1 MFVQLLRI
9 SKLIPQAFIVLFIF
23 GYLSS
28 GAQEDFK
35 GMKSELNLEKEYE
48 QFLEANYIIS
58 RKQPKTA
65 YRKELKEF
73 YKTRFYSSKRRL
85 EDGHFLLNIGV
96 NDYLAGVTQT
106 IAEANE
112 EFDFSQIRVLMARYT
127 WPNAF
132 SVGDGTLAINMGLI
146 LQLKNES
153 QLAFILCHEA
163 SHFFLNHS
171 DNDFIEKYN
180 ARNSAEFIAKLEEIN
195 DSEYYQATKLKV
207 LLKANIYSERSHT
220 RSLEY
225 QADSL
230 GLVMYLNA
238 GYDISEA
245 MSTLRLLDKLN
256 DPIEMDLPLF
266 QIFNIDT
273 VKYPPSSLNIQNS
286 HKDDV
291 LEEDSVKTHPDC
303 EQRLAVFEEIQV
315 VSDPKKP
322 KNTDDFKSF
331 QVQLV
336 TEEVHSMLYFNS
348 VDEALVQSL
357 YKRKQG
363 DSGAVNSTAII
374 IELYKLVEARKT
386 HNLTKFVSKPSKD
399 QSKSLNELSDIVY
412 GLRYSEFSK
421 KFYALAKSIYPAAI
435 QNDKVDYA
443 MLSLA
448 YYAKDK
454 ANFKTMQKEYENK
467 HSGSDLL
474 WEARRLSL
482 D

>member
-1 MFVQLLRI
+1 MFVLSLKI
-9 SKLIPQAFIVLFIF
+9 SKLISQAFFVLFIF

-28 GAQEDFK
+28 FAQEDFK

-48 QFLEANYIIS
+48 QFLEANYIVS

-73 YKTRFYSSKRRL
+73 YKTRFNSSKRRL
-85 EDGHFLLNIGV
+85 EDGHLLLNIGV
-96 NDYLAGVTQT
+96 NDYLTSVTQT

-132 SVGDGTLAINMGLI
+132 SVGDGTVAINMGLI
-146 LQLKNES
+146 LQLENES
-153 QLAFILCHEA
+153 QLAFIICHEA
-163 SHFFLNHS
+163 AHFFLNHS
-171 DNDFIEKYN
+171 DNGFIEKYN
-180 ARNSAEFIAKLEEIN
+180 ARNSAEFIAKLDEIN

-207 LLKANIYSERSHT
+207 LLKSNIYSERSHT

-266 QIFNIDT
+266 QIFDIDT
-273 VKYPPSSLNIQNS
+273 IKYPTSSLNIQNS
-286 HKDDV
+286 QKEDV
-291 LEEDSVKTHPDC
+291 LEDDSVKTHPDC
-303 EQRLAVFEEIQV
+303 IQRLAVFEGIQV
-315 VSDPKKP
+315 VLSSNKS

-331 QVQLV
+331 QALLAA
-336 TEEVHSMLYFNS
+336 EEVHSMLYFNS

-357 YKRKQG
+357 YKRELG
-363 DSGAVNSTAII
+363 DSGVVNSTAII
-374 IELYKLVEARKT
+374 IELYKIVEARKT
-386 HNLTKFVSKPSKD
+386 HNLTKFVNKPSKD

-421 KFYALAKSIYPAAI
+421 KFYALAKSLYPRAI

-443 MLSLA
+443 MLLLA

-454 ANFKTMQKEYENK
+454 ADFKAKQKEYENK